1 MISVVI
7 PTLNSQR
14 SLPQTLAALVPAA
27 MEGFVREVVIVDG
40 GSNDATAEIAE
51 DAGAEFVRSVK
62 GRGQQLAKGAR
73 VARSDWLLF
82 LHADTVLQNG
92 WEAEAF
98 RHIREVENGEKPE
111 MAAAFRFALDDKGIG
126 AAFLQWTVGVRCYL
140 LKLPYGDQGLLIS
153 RRLYDEIG
161 GFKDLVLMEDVDLIH
176 RLGRRRITMLQSFAV
191 TSASRYHTEGYGRRI
206 LRNFFC
212 LSLYL
217 LRVPSRVIAR
227 IYG

>member
-14 SLPQTLAALVPAA
+14 GLPQTLAALVPAA
-27 MEGFVREVVIVDG
+27 MDGLVREVVIVDG

-73 VARSDWLLF
+73 LARSDWLLF
-82 LHADTVLQNG
+82 LHADTVLQSG
-92 WEAEAF
+92 WEVEAF
-98 RHIREVENGEKPE
+98 RHIRDVEHGEKRE
-111 MAAAFRFALDDKGIG
+111 MAAAFRFALDDRGIG
-126 AAFLQWTVGVRCYL
+126 AAFLQWMVGVRCYL

-153 RRLYDEIG
+153 RRLYEEIG
-161 GFKDLVLMEDVDLIH
+161 GFKDLVLMEDVDLIR

-191 TSASRYHTEGYGRRI
+191 TSAKRYRNEGYGRRI
-206 LRNFFC
+206 IRNFFC

-217 LRVPSRVIAR
+217 LCIPSRVIAR